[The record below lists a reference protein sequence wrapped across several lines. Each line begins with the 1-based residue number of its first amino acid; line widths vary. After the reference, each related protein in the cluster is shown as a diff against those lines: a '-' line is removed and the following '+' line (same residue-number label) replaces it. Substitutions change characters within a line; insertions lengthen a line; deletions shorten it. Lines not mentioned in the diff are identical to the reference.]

1 MAKGHENLKPLDERT
16 KDEQRKIT
24 QKGGIASGASR
35 RRKKALR
42 TALKEAVAM
51 RLDELHPDMRNAIM
65 QAAKLSDGELTVSDA
80 ILGSIIR
87 NACKGDPHMMRILLD
102 TIGESADI
110 RLQERE
116 LKMKEKALDSGQFD
130 TTLNVTIKAKEV
142 QGDEHN
148 EGGQSAF

>member
-1 MAKGHENLKPLDERT
+1 MAEKDLVPLNKRT
-16 KDEQRKIT
+16 KDEQKKIT
-24 QKGGIASGASR
+24 QKGGIASGKSR

-42 TALKEAVAM
+42 TTLKEAMAM
-51 RLDELHPDMRNAIM
+51 PLKELHPDMQAAIM
-65 QAAKLSDGELTVSDA
+65 KAAKLGDAELTVSDA
-80 ILGSIIR
+80 VLGSIIR
-87 NACKGDPHMMRILLD
+87 SACAGNPKMMKILLD

-130 TTLNVTIKAKEV
+130 TTLNITIKAKEV

>member
-1 MAKGHENLKPLDERT
+1 MANEENLKPTSKRT
-16 KDEQRKIT
+16 KSEAREISK
-24 QKGGIASGASR
+24 KGGIASGKSR

-65 QAAKLSDGELTVSDA
+65 KAAKLSDGELTVSDA
-80 ILGSIIR
+80 ILGSMIR
-87 NACKGDPHMMRILLD
+87 SACSGNPKMMKILLD

-116 LKMKEKALDSGQFD
+116 VKLKERALDSGQFD
-130 TTLNVTIKAKEV
+130 ASLNVTIKPKEV
-142 QGDEHN
+142 PPDGGCEGD
-148 EGGQSAF
+148 

>member
-1 MAKGHENLKPLDERT
+1 MAEKDLVPLNKRT
-16 KDEQRKIT
+16 KDEQKKIT

-102 TIGESADI
+102 TIGESADV
-110 RLQERE
+110 RLKERE
-116 LKMKEKALDSGQFD
+116 VKLKERALRADKGGDAVEDVQIMMPEKEMD
-130 TTLNVTIKAKEV
+130 I
-142 QGDEHN
+142 
-148 EGGQSAF
+148 

>member
-1 MAKGHENLKPLDERT
+1 
-16 KDEQRKIT
+16 
-24 QKGGIASGASR
+24 
-35 RRKKALR
+35 
-42 TALKEAVAM
+42 M

>member
-1 MAKGHENLKPLDERT
+1 MAKGHENLIPASQRS
-16 KDEQRKIT
+16 KDEARGNGK
-24 QKGGIASGASR
+24 KGGIASGASR

-65 QAAKLSDGELTVSDA
+65 KAAKLSDGELTVSDA

-102 TIGESADI
+102 TIGESADV
-110 RLQERE
+110 RLKERE
-116 LKMKEKALDSGQFD
+116 LKLREQALKEDKGSDAVDDVQ
-130 TTLNVTIKAKEV
+130 IMMPEKEMDV
-142 QGDEHN
+142 
-148 EGGQSAF
+148 

>member
-1 MAKGHENLKPLDERT
+1 MANEENLKPTTKRT
-16 KDEQRKIT
+16 KSEAREIGK
-24 QKGGIASGASR
+24 KGGIASGKSR

-65 QAAKLSDGELTVSDA
+65 KAAKLSAGELTVSDA

-87 NACKGDPHMMRILLD
+87 SACAGNPKMMKILLD

-116 LKMKEKALDSGQFD
+116 LKMKEKVLDSGQFD